1 VSDERETIG
10 WGERAVNQVAK
21 LVISRLVV
29 AEQIDIWVDTTLPKA
44 MRGEIDA
51 ISIALQGFWARQDL
65 LIETFQLQINQVV
78 IVPKLAIRGMIQLI
92 QPASGAL
99 KITLREEHLATFLS
113 TQFIHQRSPSL
124 DSSQLSSLSYKIH
137 QISVS
142 FLAANQLLISLGWA
156 PTSTDLYHS
165 TALLLTLEITSA
177 SQTVNLAMASVSG
190 QAIPTELATEI
201 LLAIATILNLEDFQQ
216 QGTEFQ
222 VRQLEI
228 NGEELSVYA
237 DAVIHQFPA
246 K

>member
-29 AEQIDIWVDTTLPKA
+29 AEQIDIWVDTTLPKT

-51 ISIALQGFWARQDL
+51 ISIALQGFSVRPDL

-78 IVPKLAIRGMIQLI
+78 IVPKLAIRGTIHLV
-92 QPASGAL
+92 QPASGKL
-99 KITLREEHLATFLS
+99 KITLREEHLTNFLS
-113 TQFIHQRSPSL
+113 NQFINQRSPSF
-124 DSSQLSSLSYKIH
+124 SSQLSSLIYRIH

-142 FLAANQLLISLGWA
+142 FAATNQLLIALNWA
-156 PTSTDLYHS
+156 SASTDLYHS
-165 TALLLTLEITSA
+165 TTLLLTPEITSEG
-177 SQTVNLAMASVSG
+177 QTVNLAMASVSG
-190 QAIPTELATEI
+190 QAVPTELATDI
-201 LLAIATILNLEDFQQ
+201 LLAIAEILNLEDFKQ
-216 QGTEFQ
+216 QGTAFQ

-228 NGEELSVYA
+228 SREALAVYA
-237 DAVIHQFPA
+237 DAVIHQIPA